1 MENPINYNSVMVVDD
16 SLIDR
21 IMAQKIMRK
30 IQFSN
35 EVMIIESAREALDY
49 LKSNLDF
56 PEKLPEL
63 IFLDINMPEMN
74 GFDFL
79 DEYNDFP
86 EVIKRKCIIVMLSS
100 SLHPE
105 DHERALACSFV
116 CDFISKPLNTTKLKE
131 LLALH

>member
-1 MENPINYNSVMVVDD
+1 MENTINYNCVMVVDD

-30 IQFSN
+30 TQFSN
-35 EVMIIESAREALDY
+35 EVLTIESAREALDY
-49 LKSNLDF
+49 LKSHLNF

-79 DEYNDFP
+79 NEYNDLP

-105 DHERALACSFV
+105 DHQRALTSPFV
-116 CDFISKPLNTTKLKE
+116 CEFVSKPLNAAKLKE
-131 LLALH
+131 LLVLH